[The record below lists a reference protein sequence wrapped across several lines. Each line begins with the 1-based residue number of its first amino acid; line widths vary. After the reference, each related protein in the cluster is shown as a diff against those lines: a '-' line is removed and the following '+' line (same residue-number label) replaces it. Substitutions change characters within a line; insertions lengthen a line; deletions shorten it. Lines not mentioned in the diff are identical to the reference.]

1 MDMHLARL
9 RVLRRAAIFAGFA
22 ALLVLT
28 VIGLSQ
34 CTMVQDNI
42 TGVGMTSVGPG
53 QCISQCAHDFGDS
66 NKVEFDRYS
75 KARAAC
81 KKDDVCLALENAR
94 HDQAKER
101 IKTWFANCR
110 KECHHQGGGHTR

>member
-9 RVLRRAAIFAGFA
+9 RVLRRAAILGGFA

-42 TGVGMTSVGPG
+42 TGVDMASVGPG

-66 NKVEFDRYS
+66 NRAEMDRYQL
-75 KARAAC
+75 ARTAC
-81 KKDDVCLALENAR
+81 HKDDVCLALEKAR
-94 HDQAKER
+94 HDQAQER
-101 IKTWFANCR
+101 IKAWFANCR
-110 KECHHQGGGHTR
+110 KD

>member
-1 MDMHLARL
+1 MHLARL
-9 RVLRRAAIFAGFA
+9 RVLRRAAILGGFA

-42 TGVGMTSVGPG
+42 TGVDMASVGPG

-66 NKVEFDRYS
+66 NRAEMDRYQL
-75 KARAAC
+75 ARTAC
-81 KKDDVCLALENAR
+81 HKDDVCLALEKAR
-94 HDQAKER
+94 HEQAQER
-101 IKTWFANCR
+101 IKAWFANCR
-110 KECHHQGGGHTR
+110 KDCHHQGGGHSR